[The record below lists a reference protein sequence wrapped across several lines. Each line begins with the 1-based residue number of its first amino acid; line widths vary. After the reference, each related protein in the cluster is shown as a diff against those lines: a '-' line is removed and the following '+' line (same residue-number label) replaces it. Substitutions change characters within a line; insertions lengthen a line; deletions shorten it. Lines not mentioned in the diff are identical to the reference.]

1 MSLSFFTGTRKS
13 YLPSLPG
20 LTRCSAGSK
29 FFKKKEKSQVPMRR
43 SQVGSTNVG
52 DLFGISQLCVR
63 INSMQRI
70 RSGVDALEKRTIT
83 YLKSSGSADYKG
95 TKFELSIAASFE
107 AIHELSE
114 ITSYK
119 IVFQELSHVL
129 WDGLYVGEVSSSRI
143 ELFLQELEHY
153 LETIA
158 TTVHDRVRTRLIT
171 EVMKASFEGFL
182 LVLVAGGPSRSFTQ
196 QDSVII
202 EEDFKSLCD
211 LFWSNGDGLPSEV
224 IDRFATTLKTIL
236 PVLRIDTE
244 SLIEQL
250 KQAIMQSYDSS
261 AAKSRLPLPPTTGE
275 WDVTEPNTL
284 LRILCHRDDE
294 LAAKFLKRT
303 YGLPTKLS

>member
-1 MSLSFFTGTRKS
+1 M
-13 YLPSLPG
+13 
-20 LTRCSAGSK
+20 
-29 FFKKKEKSQVPMRR
+29 
-43 SQVGSTNVG
+43 G